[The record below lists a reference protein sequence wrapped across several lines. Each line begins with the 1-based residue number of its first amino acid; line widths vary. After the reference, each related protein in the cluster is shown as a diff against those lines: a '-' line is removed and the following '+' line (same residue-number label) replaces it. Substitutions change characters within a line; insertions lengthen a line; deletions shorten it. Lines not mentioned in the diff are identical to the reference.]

1 MRSSNRSVNRLK
13 ESCSIFGT
21 IINHMYFKS
30 TSVILFLNKTD
41 LLRDKVVKR
50 KSNIKD
56 FFPEFEGDP
65 WSLPDVQ
72 KFQMGMLLA
81 RSRFPDRRIFYHFTT
96 AVDTENIMVVF
107 TAVKDTIL
115 GKNLEDLMLQ

>member
-1 MRSSNRSVNRLK
+1 
-13 ESCSIFGT
+13 
-21 IINHMYFKS
+21 MYFKS